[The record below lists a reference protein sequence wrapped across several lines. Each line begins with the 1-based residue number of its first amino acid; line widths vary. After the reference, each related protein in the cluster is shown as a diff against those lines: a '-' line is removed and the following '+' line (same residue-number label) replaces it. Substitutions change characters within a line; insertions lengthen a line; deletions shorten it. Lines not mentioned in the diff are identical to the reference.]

1 MEKSQEDSRQ
11 QLYNIIIKWLNQ
23 HTVLYL
29 STSSERTLCSAPFHK
44 SPRVPSG
51 EGKDRKEST
60 MFTKRTQLNG
70 NTDTAY

>member
-29 STSSERTLCSAPFHK
+29 STSSESNLSSA
-44 SPRVPSG
+44 PSG
-51 EGKDRKEST
+51 EGKG
-60 MFTKRTQLNG
+60 TQLNG